1 MIKSLKIITIID
13 CILSYEYEELE
24 ITSMILSNDLEIIE
38 MIEMMYALPT
48 IILLEKLKWLF
59 AKYVIGRNL

>member
-48 IILLEKLKWLF
+48 IILLEKLK
-59 AKYVIGRNL
+59 

>member
-1 MIKSLKIITIID
+1 
-13 CILSYEYEELE
+13 
-24 ITSMILSNDLEIIE
+24 MILSNDLEIIE